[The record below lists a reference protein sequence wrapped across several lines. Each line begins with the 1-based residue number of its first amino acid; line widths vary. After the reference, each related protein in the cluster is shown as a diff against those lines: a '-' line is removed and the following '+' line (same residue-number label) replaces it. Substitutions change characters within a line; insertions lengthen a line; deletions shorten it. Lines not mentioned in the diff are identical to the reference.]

1 MSDARLRVGYLA
13 GAHGIRGGVLITLH
27 DNDSQALRPG
37 LRIALVRDDVDLGW
51 YVVREVAPIPGRTG
65 RHRAALVGLHDRDE
79 AEALKG
85 CAVELERDELP
96 ELPEDEFYLADA
108 IGLPVRRATQEP
120 ELLGV
125 VTGVMNNGAQDLF
138 EIEWT
143 DPGGGVHAWLLP
155 VLPGF
160 VLDVDAQRVL
170 ADPPLGMLP
179 DALERS

>member
-1 MSDARLRVGYLA
+1 
-13 GAHGIRGGVLITLH
+13 
-27 DNDSQALRPG
+27 
-37 LRIALVRDDVDLGW
+37 
-51 YVVREVAPIPGRTG
+51 
-65 RHRAALVGLHDRDE
+65 
-79 AEALKG
+79 
-85 CAVELERDELP
+85 
-96 ELPEDEFYLADA
+96 
-108 IGLPVRRATQEP
+108 
-120 ELLGV
+120 V